1 MNTQETLNLV
11 ERILGIA
18 IAFSSVQWLTGIVR
32 FKIGLLYGWSRSA
45 NRFVV
50 GALLSRF
57 IAGSGIVL
65 VAGSSVTVAALL
77 FIILLS
83 DLIIF
88 RPLRPNLTAIFRM
101 THILAAVLLIAQL
114 PDSFVQRAVLAAI
127 AGASVLSYLV
137 TGLTKLVS
145 AGWRNGRTLKL
156 ILGSRTNGFYPLFSL
171 IRNRPRWRS
180 ILAWSVIAFECLFPL
195 FLLKGARGAIIFCM
209 IALLFHVT
217 LAFVMGMN
225 LFPITW
231 GATYPAIVFTASNPK
246 FLSLSILTESAWISA
261 LFGWFILL
269 TIWQV
274 LARIPFFKH
283 RSEIMFYFFLYEF
296 YMFAIRYP
304 DPGVRYVISGGGE
317 QHVADEKW
325 KELPVP
331 WRRRIMDGLWNPEH
345 EAKKAI
351 RHVANEI
358 QLTTGGEGIYFNR
371 LADWLRAMG
380 GYTQET
386 KFDFRILHEDSFEH
400 VHHSSKIASNV

>member
-1 MNTQETLNLV
+1 
-11 ERILGIA
+11 
-18 IAFSSVQWLTGIVR
+18 
-32 FKIGLLYGWSRSA
+32 
-45 NRFVV
+45 
-50 GALLSRF
+50 
-57 IAGSGIVL
+57 
-65 VAGSSVTVAALL
+65 
-77 FIILLS
+77 
-83 DLIIF
+83 
-88 RPLRPNLTAIFRM
+88 
-101 THILAAVLLIAQL
+101 
-114 PDSFVQRAVLAAI
+114 
-127 AGASVLSYLV
+127 
-137 TGLTKLVS
+137 
-145 AGWRNGRTLKL
+145 
-156 ILGSRTNGFYPLFSL
+156 
-171 IRNRPRWRS
+171 
-180 ILAWSVIAFECLFPL
+180 
-195 FLLKGARGAIIFCM
+195 M

-246 FLSLSILTESAWISA
+246 FLSLSILTESAWISG

-269 TIWQV
+269 TIWQAV
-274 LARIPFFKH
+274 ARIPFFKR

-304 DPGVRYVISGGGE
+304 DPGVRYVTSGE
-317 QHVADEKW
+317 TDRHAVDEKW

-331 WRRRIMDGLWNPEH
+331 WRRRILDGLWNPEH
-345 EAKKAI
+345 EVKKAI

-400 VHHSSKIASNV
+400 VHHSSKVAHNV